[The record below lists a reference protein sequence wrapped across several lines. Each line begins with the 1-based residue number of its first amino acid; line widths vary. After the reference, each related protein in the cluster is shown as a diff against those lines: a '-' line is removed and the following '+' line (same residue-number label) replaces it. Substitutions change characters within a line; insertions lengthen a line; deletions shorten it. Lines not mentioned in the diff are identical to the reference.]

1 VRGVLR
7 VALLLVAV
15 AILVALA
22 YGIDAVSSALELV
35 LIGFNSTGVVQVGSE
50 FLATVEAFPHAA
62 LFLLLMAIAASLI
75 LLLLTGIVGEEPAAP
90 AAAYV
95 SR

>member
-7 VALLLVAV
+7 ALLLLLAV

-22 YGIDAVSSALELV
+22 YGIDAVYSALELV

-50 FLATVEAFPHAA
+50 FLRAVEAFPYAA
-62 LFLLLMAIAASLI
+62 LFLLLMAVAASLI
-75 LLLLTGIVGEEPAAP
+75 LLLLTGIVGEEPAV